1 MQSISNNQMNGESA
15 MNKVNKGDLDQMMNG
30 EG

>member
-15 MNKVNKGDLDQMMNG
+15 MNKVNKGD
-30 EG
+30 